1 MIIKADFRE
10 DNIHSDSLFIANFI
24 WLSFVYL
31 LLGSLLLYAIVMLS
45 LKVSY
50 GAIFLLWFFG
60 FVTNII
66 FGLSYMFVPGLMHSK
81 YAAYDTIRA
90 EFYVF
95 NTGIIIF
102 FISNILKYAI
112 AEQLGLALI
121 IIAIFINTINV
132 LNMTLYQK
140 RNKNKKSES
149 N

>member
-1 MIIKADFRE
+1 LIIKADFRE